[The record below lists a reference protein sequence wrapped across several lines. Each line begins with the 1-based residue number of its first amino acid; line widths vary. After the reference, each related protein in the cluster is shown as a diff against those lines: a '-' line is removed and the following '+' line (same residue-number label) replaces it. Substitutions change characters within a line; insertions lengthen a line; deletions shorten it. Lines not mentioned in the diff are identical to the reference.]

1 MTHEVAQWLAEIK
14 TLKQQIAEL
23 ERDRDAALESAANWR
38 QLYTTEAQQRRT
50 EAKLAQQQIEKLKSQ
65 LRQLQSS
72 PQPTTEEDPGAV
84 EAIRAEVEQLENL
97 EDLKAKLT
105 EAMVERDRLAQALK
119 SEQTNHAQ
127 TRRSLTTAI
136 GDTLDRLSRER
147 ITRQPAATTSSS
159 APRGQWVG
167 VSTQQASKNNK
178 QTPPASKEEEGRNPG
193 QKP

>member
-1 MTHEVAQWLAEIK
+1 MAHEVAQWLAEIK
-14 TLKQQIAEL
+14 TLKQQVAEL
-23 ERDRDAALESAANWR
+23 ERDRDVALESAANWR

-50 EAKLAQQQIEKLKSQ
+50 EAKLAQQQIEKLASQ

-72 PQPTTEEDPGAV
+72 PQSTEDNPGAV
-84 EAIRAEVEQLENL
+84 EAVRAEVEQLENL

-105 EAMVERDRLAQALK
+105 EAMVERDRLTQALK

-147 ITRQPAATTSSS
+147 ITRQPAANSGQSV
-159 APRGQWVG
+159 PRGQWVG
-167 VSTQQASKNNK
+167 VTTQASKNNK
-178 QTPPASKEEEGRNPG
+178 QTPPSSQEEEGHNPRR
-193 QKP
+193 KA

>member
-1 MTHEVAQWLAEIK
+1 MMAHEVAQWLAEIK
-14 TLKQQIAEL
+14 TLKQQVAEL
-23 ERDRDAALESAANWR
+23 ERDRDTALESAANWR

-72 PQPTTEEDPGAV
+72 PQPTTEDDPGAV
-84 EAIRAEVEQLENL
+84 EMIRAEVEQLENL

-147 ITRQPAATTSSS
+147 ITRQPAANSGQSP
-159 APRGQWVG
+159 PRGQWVG
-167 VSTQQASKNNK
+167 VSTQASKNNK
-178 QTPPASKEEEGRNPG
+178 QTPPSSGEEEGRNPG

>member
-14 TLKQQIAEL
+14 TLKQQLAEL

-72 PQPTTEEDPGAV
+72 PQPTEDDPGAV

-147 ITRQPAATTSSS
+147 ITRQPAANSGQS

-167 VSTQQASKNNK
+167 VSTQASKNNK
-178 QTPPASKEEEGRNPG
+178 QTPPSSGEEEGRNPG
-193 QKP
+193 QKA

>member
-1 MTHEVAQWLAEIK
+1 MAHEVAQWLAEIK
-14 TLKQQIAEL
+14 TLKQQLAEL

-38 QLYTTEAQQRRT
+38 QLYNTEAQQRRT

-72 PQPTTEEDPGAV
+72 PQPTEDDPGAV

-97 EDLKAKLT
+97 EELKAKLT
-105 EAMVERDRLAQALK
+105 EAMVERDRLTQALK

-147 ITRQPAATTSSS
+147 ITRQPAASGQS

-167 VSTQQASKNNK
+167 VSTQASKNNK
-178 QTPPASKEEEGRNPG
+178 QTPPSSQEEEGRNPG
-193 QKP
+193 PKA